1 MSRFN
6 LFSRRFRFPWL
17 RRSFLPLALIAAL
30 AVMSACGKPQAAL
43 VNDKIN
49 VVTSFYPLYDF
60 ASKIGGTHVNAVNV
74 VPAGVEPHD
83 WSPKG
88 RDIQNIKN
96 SQVFVYLGAGFEG
109 WVNDTLESLKTD
121 SKSLVVEAGKG
132 VELIEGTGDAHNHE
146 GEAAHQEEEAHAD
159 EAAHKEEAGHDEAAH
174 EEEAHDE
181 HAVDPHVWLSPLNA
195 KKIAENIKNALV
207 QADAAHQADYEANYK
222 KLAADLDALHQE
234 FKTKLAAV
242 PKKEIVVTH
251 QSFGYL
257 AKEYGLVQKPIM
269 GLAPDAEPT
278 SKDLQSVLKF
288 IKDNDV
294 KYIFFEELVSDKLA
308 KTLAQDAGVQTAVL
322 SPLEGLTEEQ
332 VKAGDDYV
340 KVMKNNLNS
349 LVKALQ

>member
-1 MSRFN
+1 MFRFF
-6 LFSRRFRFPWL
+6 LSRRFRFPRL
-17 RRSFLPLALIAAL
+17 RRSFLPLALIAVL
-30 AVMSACGKPQAAL
+30 AVVSACGKPQAAL

-60 ASKIGGTHVNAVNV
+60 ASKIGGAHVNAINV

-83 WSPKG
+83 WSPKS

-109 WVNDTLESLKTD
+109 WVNDTLESLKSD

-132 VELIEGTGDAHNHE
+132 VALIEGTGVAHEHE
-146 GEAAHQEEEAHAD
+146 TE
-159 EAAHKEEAGHDEAAH
+159 HKDEAGH
-174 EEEAHDE
+174 EEEEHNE
-181 HAVDPHVWLSPLNA
+181 HAVDPHLWLSPVNA

-207 QADAAHQADYEANYK
+207 QADTAHQADYEANFT
-222 KLAADLDALHQE
+222 KLAADLDALHLE
-234 FKTKLAAV
+234 FQTKLSTV

-257 AKEYGLVQKPIM
+257 AKEYGLTQKPIM

-278 SKDLQSVLKF
+278 SKDLQGILQF

-322 SPLEGLTEEQ
+322 NPLEGLTEDQ
-332 VKAGDDYV
+332 IKAGDDYV